1 MKFELE
7 TATQILRQ
15 TPDTLTQ
22 MLSGLSTEWT
32 VTKDDKSDWSPYDVV
47 GHLIHC
53 EETDWIPR
61 AEILLAQGAD
71 RTFPPFDRFAQFE
84 KYRVQSLAGLLAEF
98 KQARIKGLETLA
110 AWNLTPEKLALRG
123 VHPDLGEVTLDQL
136 LSTWVVHDLGHIRQ
150 IVAYMAKKYSDTVGP
165 WKQYLSILN

>member
-1 MKFELE
+1 MNFKIE
-7 TATQILRQ
+7 TAVEILKQ

-61 AEILLAQGAD
+61 AEVILAQGGD
-71 RTFPPFDRFAQFE
+71 RTFPPFDRFGQFE
-84 KYRVQSLAGLLAEF
+84 KYRNQSLTELLAAF
-98 KQARIKGLETLA
+98 KHERTKGLETLA
-110 AWNLTPEKLALRG
+110 SWDLTPEQLALRG
-123 VHPDLGEVTLDQL
+123 RHSEFGEVTLAEL
-136 LSTWVVHDLGHIRQ
+136 LAT
-150 IVAYMAKKYSDTVGP
+150 
-165 WKQYLSILN
+165 

>member
-7 TATQILRQ
+7 SATQILRQ

-61 AEILLAQGAD
+61 AKVILAQGED
-71 RTFPPFDRFAQFE
+71 RLFPPFDRYGQFE
-84 KYRVQSLAGLLAEF
+84 KYRDQSLDELLAVF
-98 KQARIKGLETLA
+98 KRERAKGLETLA
-110 AWNLTPEKLALRG
+110 SWHLTPEQLALRG
-123 VHPDLGEVTLDQL
+123 IHRELGEVTLSEL
-136 LSTWVVHDLGHIRQ
+136 IATWVVHDLTHTRQ
-150 IVAYMAKKYSDTVGP
+150 IVAYMAKKYTDAVGP
-165 WKQYLSILN
+165 WKDFLSILK